1 MKKKFRIGL
10 LTTVESPLLPF
21 FIDRIL
27 IEKLNDIVVICDSK
41 TISDKDKK
49 IWLERTSGAFDLGK
63 YKKINIYKFD
73 AEKIPF
79 YFVKNHNHKNSIQ
92 LVKSLKLDV
101 LLNAGTPRKL
111 SKNVLKSTRHGV
123 INVHPGLLPEYRGCS
138 AVEWA
143 IYNDKKVGNT
153 THFMTEEYDEGPIIK
168 SESYNFLPDD
178 DYKSID
184 HTDPIYDGV
193 QGLWCGHHGLMP
205 HKKME
210 LECNY
215 FIGSNFSGN
224 DLSFNPDPRRVY
236 PEVAREIKRRPAW
249 NSPSNLSPESLVALV
264 KNAS

>member
-10 LTTVESPLLPF
+10 LTTIESPLLPF

-49 IWLERTSGAFDLGK
+49 IWLERTSETFDLGK
-63 YKKINIYKFD
+63 YKKTNIYKFD

-111 SKNVLKSTRHGV
+111 SKNILKSTRHGV

-143 IYNDKKVGNT
+143 IYNDEKVGNT
-153 THFMTEEYDEGPIIK
+153 AHFMTEEYDEGPIIK

-178 DYKSID
+178 DYKSIRSKVYKNGCVLAAKTLKIIKKKKIVID
-184 HTDPIYDGV
+184 DGV
-193 QGLWCGHHGLMP
+193 AQNQSKSKFWKPIPNHLL
-205 HKKME
+205 KKVIKKID
-210 LECNY
+210 NGKY
-215 FIGSNFSGN
+215 F
-224 DLSFNPDPRRVY
+224 Y
-236 PEVAREIKRRPAW
+236 KK
-249 NSPSNLSPESLVALV
+249 
-264 KNAS
+264 KNN